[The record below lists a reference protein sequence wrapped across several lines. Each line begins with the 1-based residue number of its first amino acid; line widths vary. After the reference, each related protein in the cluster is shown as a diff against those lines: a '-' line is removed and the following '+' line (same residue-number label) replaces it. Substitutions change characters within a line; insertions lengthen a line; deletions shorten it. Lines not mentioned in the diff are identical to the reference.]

1 MTNDV
6 ATAVFEGIRNFHL
19 EVFQMYQEDGE
30 DPFSGVVDMMPARS
44 LPPVRAF
51 IEGLLRDKL
60 HWGEMDRRWRDAGSN
75 MLFASEEQMRAFLR
89 EVLRQIDCKLA
100 TARP

>member
-1 MTNDV
+1 MRTDASNF
-6 ATAVFEGIRNFHL
+6 VFSGIRNFHL

-44 LPPVRAF
+44 LPPVRDF

-60 HWGEMDRRWRDAGSN
+60 DWGEMDRRWRDAGSN
-75 MLFASEEQMRAFLR
+75 MLFGSEEQMRAFLR
-89 EVLRQIDCKLA
+89 EVLRQVDRRLA
-100 TARP
+100 TSRN

>member
-1 MTNDV
+1 MRTDASNF
-6 ATAVFEGIRNFHL
+6 VFSGIRNFHL

-44 LPPVRAF
+44 LPPVRDF

-75 MLFASEEQMRAFLR
+75 MLFGSEEQMRAFLR
-89 EVLRQIDCKLA
+89 EVLRQVDRRLA
-100 TARP
+100 AARP